1 MTPAEIKILQA
12 LSEQKKTRD
21 MAELTKKQRDLNQID
36 TVINSLV
43 DKVVAETNDFS
54 LENMAV
60 TNRWLGWADQEKS
73 RLQRARIDFQI
84 AAEAAR
90 KIAAHSDAKTRVIGD
105 LLTKAEAN
113 ALLDQRRHAEQMGQ
127 EPDK

>member
-21 MAELTKKQRDLNQID
+21 MAELTKKQQDLNQID
-36 TVINSLV
+36 GVINSLADQV
-43 DKVVAETNDFS
+43 IAETNAFS
-54 LENMAV
+54 IEDMTV

-73 RLQRARIDFQI
+73 RLQRVRLDFET

-90 KIAAHSDAKTRVIGD
+90 QVAAHSDAKTRVIGD

-113 ALLDQRRHAEQMGQ
+113 ALQDQRRHAEQMGQ